1 MRHSKSGPAT
11 APTAITYGAQCHK
24 GCDNK
29 FGTAWTA
36 PSATSSIN
44 GKKPKKK
51 KTPKHKETNTYP
63 NINPRHH
70 VHHTTTSRSR
80 ATIGKKAHASAR
92 PKNPDPLPTS

>member
-1 MRHSKSGPAT
+1 M
-11 APTAITYGAQCHK
+11 
-24 GCDNK
+24 
-29 FGTAWTA
+29 
-36 PSATSSIN
+36 N

-51 KTPKHKETNTYP
+51 KTPKHKENNTPAADP
-63 NINPRHH
+63 NISPRHH